1 MKATCATTGRHSSST
16 AAPCSYITGLGEQ
29 DERGLI
35 DVHRSFEDDGTKV
48 IAVSFLFGFVSPKD
62 TL

>member
-1 MKATCATTGRHSSST
+1 
-16 AAPCSYITGLGEQ
+16 LGEQ

-62 TL
+62 NL

>member
-1 MKATCATTGRHSSST
+1 VYYRYVGSLTTP
-16 AAPCSYITGLGEQ
+16 PCICLGEQ
-29 DERGLI
+29 DERGLL

-62 TL
+62 NL